1 MKPPKTDFLH
11 LRDLDAPTIL
21 RLFERA
27 RELKAR
33 RSAGEVETTLR
44 GKTLILLFEKASTR
58 TRLSFEAAIFQLGG
72 HAITLPWGESQAA
85 RGEPLADT
93 ARVTGSYGDAIVFRT
108 FGEER
113 LFEVARHARVPVIN
127 ALTDEGHPVQVLTDL
142 FTIWEH
148 FGSLDG
154 KVITWVG
161 DGASNMARSW
171 LEAAELFPIELR
183 VAAPEGFEPPAAAGS
198 AAQATAAGSVRIL
211 RSPAEAVAGADVIC
225 TDVWTSM
232 GQEEE
237 GAARREALR
246 GYTVDEAL
254 VAGAAQGAIVLH
266 CLPAKRGEEIT
277 AGVMDGPQSLI
288 WEQAENRLHVQKALL
303 ELLLLPHS

>member
-1 MKPPKTDFLH
+1 MKNPKTDFLH
-11 LRDLDAPTIL
+11 LSDLDAPTIL
-21 RLFERA
+21 RLFDRA
-27 RELKAR
+27 RALKAR
-33 RSAGEVETTLR
+33 RAGGEVETTLR

-93 ARVTGSYGDAIVFRT
+93 ARVTSSYGDAIVFRT

-113 LFEVARHARVPVIN
+113 LFEVAEFSRVPVIN

-161 DGASNMARSW
+161 DGSSNMARSW
-171 LEAAELFPIELR
+171 VEAAELFGLELR
-183 VAAPEGFEPPAAAGS
+183 VAAPAGFDPPLREGSPV
-198 AAQATAAGSVRIL
+198 QIV
-211 RSPAEAVAGADVIC
+211 RSPAEAVAGAHVIC

-246 GYTVDEAL
+246 GYTVDEEL
-254 VAGAAQGAIVLH
+254 VSSAAEDAIVLH

-277 AGVMDGPQSLI
+277 AGVMDGPHAVI

-303 ELLLLPHS
+303 ELLVGPRS